1 MTPLYRACW
10 ALWVCG
16 TALIVL
22 SWVDVV
28 PVTIGWVGFGVAVVG
43 TLLSFAAQGG
53 ARQPPPRVQDQPPN
67 QEQPPDERF
76 TAGRPRDIQPPSP

>member
-28 PVTIGWVGFGVAVVG
+28 PVLVGWVGFGVALVG
-43 TLLSFAAQGG
+43 TLLSFVAQGSP
-53 ARQPPPRVQDQPPN
+53 RRLPPRVEDQPPD
-67 QEQPPDERF
+67 QERPTSQGI
-76 TAGRPRDIQPPSP
+76 TAERPRDGRPPSP